1 MNLWEEKLNIGRA
14 IYDIG
19 SGNNVTL
26 HFNKDGYMI
35 TSDVSNYY
43 PDNQGEIQLSTNTLS
58 ASVQVKDDGSGGD
71 WAKWYAETLIGK
83 IEEQMKEKEEA

>member
-1 MNLWEEKLNIGRA
+1 MNLWEEKLNIGRS

-19 SGNNVTL
+19 PDKTVSL

-35 TSDVSNYY
+35 ESDESNYY
-43 PDNQGEIQLSTNTLS
+43 PDNQGEIQLSTDTLS
-58 ASVQVKDDGSGGD
+58 ATVEVKDDGSGGD

-83 IEEQMKEKEEA
+83 IEEQMKKKEEA